1 MEERIIDDEYGRG
14 IRLKK
19 TKDGY
24 VDVTD
29 ELAPETEDLETEQ
42 EGTEDEIA
50 FEFPMM
56 DMEEDDEDLVG
67 LSNEEAAALRQKKA
81 EEAAKRK
88 AEYERLCAEGEKEL
102 LESNYTSAEKTFER
116 ALQLDELATVAS
128 VGYWR
133 AKTEN
138 FQNPDVL
145 LDEYAEE
152 GIESLEYDLG
162 LEATDIV
169 KADFRAVFEKRLEE
183 LKEEEKPLAEEVEG
197 KQERR
202 HEILSSRL
210 RMRTITAVVALVP
223 MLLCILMSAVFGMQI
238 TTTRDATGYIVATAV
253 MGGAAFLLFL
263 VFLVCLN
270 NFLNALRIYRKNENL
285 ASTEEGEKL
294 LQVRAY
300 MELCEALLSE
310 RSEEDEDEDEVEDDE
325 EETEEE

>member
-19 TKDGY
+19 TKEGY

-29 ELAPETEDLETEQ
+29 ELAPETDEVENAQDVA
-42 EGTEDEIA
+42 EDEIA

-88 AEYERLCAEGEKEL
+88 AEYERLCEEGEGML
-102 LESNYTSAEKTFER
+102 ADGSYRSAELKYEK

-138 FQNPDVL
+138 FQKPDVL
-145 LDEYAEE
+145 IGEYADE

-162 LEATDIV
+162 LDATDII
-169 KADFRAVFEKRLEE
+169 KRDFRSVFERRLEE
-183 LKEEEKPLAEEVEG
+183 LNEEEKPLAEEVEG

-210 RMRTITAVVALVP
+210 RMRTIGAVVALVP
-223 MLLCILMSAVFGMQI
+223 LLVSLLLAAVFGMQI
-238 TTTRDATGYIVATAV
+238 TSTKDATGYIVAASV
-253 MGGAAFLLFL
+253 MGGMAFLMFI

-285 ASTEEGEKL
+285 SSTEEGVKL
-294 LQVRAY
+294 LQIRAY
-300 MELCEALLSE
+300 KELCENLLAIPSE
-310 RSEEDEDEDEVEDDE
+310 EEDEEEAEDEE
-325 EETEEE
+325 

>member
-1 MEERIIDDEYGRG
+1 MAEERIVEDEFGRKVK
-14 IRLKK
+14 IRK
-19 TKDGY
+19 TKEG
-24 VDVTD
+24 VDVTEEVTD
-29 ELAPETEDLETEQ
+29 GEEVEEEVELSLEIPEE
-42 EGTEDEIA
+42 
-50 FEFPMM
+50 
-56 DMEEDDEDLVG
+56 EEDDEDLVG
-67 LSNEEAAALRQKKA
+67 LSPEEAAALKKQKA
-81 EEAAKRK
+81 EAAERRKKEYDQAIIDGNALLDAGEYEAA
-88 AEYERLCAEGEKEL
+88 EK
-102 LESNYTSAEKTFER
+102 KFEE
-116 ALQLDELATVAS
+116 ALQLDEIATEAS

-138 FQNPDVL
+138 FQKPDVL
-145 LDEYAEE
+145 IEEYLEA

-285 ASTEEGEKL
+285 ASTEEGVKL

-310 RSEEDEDEDEVEDDE
+310 RSEEDEDEDEVEADE

>member
-1 MEERIIDDEYGRG
+1 MEERMIDDEYGRG
-14 IRLKK
+14 IRMKK

-29 ELAPETEDLETEQ
+29 ELVPETEEPETVAE
-42 EGTEDEIA
+42 EDEIA

-67 LSNEEAAALRQKKA
+67 LSNEEAAELRRKKA

-88 AEYERLCAEGEKEL
+88 AEYERLCQEGERMLAEG
-102 LESNYTSAEKTFER
+102 SYRSAELKYEK

-138 FQNPDVL
+138 FQKPDVL
-145 LDEYAEE
+145 IEEYADE

-162 LEATDIV
+162 LEATDVI
-169 KADFRAVFEKRLEE
+169 KRDFRSAFETRLAQLEE
-183 LKEEEKPLAEEVEG
+183 EEAPLAAEVEG

-202 HEILSSRL
+202 HEILASRL
-210 RMRTITAVVALVP
+210 RMRTIGAIVALVP
-223 MLLCILMSAVFGMQI
+223 MLVCLLLTAVFGMKI
-238 TTTRDATGYIVATAV
+238 TSTKDATGYIVATAV
-253 MGGAAFLLFL
+253 MGGLSFLMFL

-270 NFLNALRIYRKNENL
+270 HFLNALRIYGKNEKL
-285 ASTEEGEKL
+285 SSTEEGAKL
-294 LQVRAY
+294 LKLRSY
-300 MELCEALLSE
+300 MELCENLLAIP
-310 RSEEDEDEDEVEDDE
+310 SEEEEDGEDWEETEDE
-325 EETEEE
+325 EE

>member
-29 ELAPETEDLETEQ
+29 ELAPETDEVETEQ
-42 EGTEDEIA
+42 VSSEDEIA

-88 AEYERLCAEGEKEL
+88 AEYERLCEEGEKQL
-102 LESNYTSAEKTFER
+102 SESDYVSAEKTYEK

-138 FQNPDVL
+138 FQKPDVL
-145 LDEYAEE
+145 IGEYAEE

-169 KADFRAVFEKRLEE
+169 KRDFRSVFEKRLEE
-183 LKEEEKPLAEEVEG
+183 LTEEEKPLAEEVEG

-210 RMRTITAVVALVP
+210 RMRTVAAVAALVP

-238 TTTRDATGYIVATAV
+238 TSTRDATGYIVASAV
-253 MGGAAFLLFL
+253 MGGVAFLMFL

-285 ASTEEGEKL
+285 ASTEEGVKL

-300 MELCEALLSE
+300 MELCEALLTE
-310 RSEEDEDEDEVEDDE
+310 RVEEDEDEDEDE
-325 EETEEE
+325 EDEEVEE

>member
-14 IRLKK
+14 IRMKK

-29 ELAPETEDLETEQ
+29 ELAPETEELEAEAVDQ
-42 EGTEDEIA
+42 EDEIA

-88 AEYERLCAEGEKEL
+88 AEYERLCQEGENMLAEG
-102 LESNYTSAEKTFER
+102 SYRSAELKYEM

-138 FQNPDVL
+138 FQKPDVL
-145 LDEYAEE
+145 IEEYADE

-162 LEATDIV
+162 LEATDII
-169 KADFRAVFEKRLEE
+169 KRDFRSAFEARKAALEE
-183 LKEEEKPLAEEVEG
+183 EEAPLAAVVEE

-202 HEILSSRL
+202 HEILASRL
-210 RMRTITAVVALVP
+210 RLRTVGAVVALVP
-223 MLLCILMSAVFGMQI
+223 LLLFLAMAAVFGMKI
-238 TTTRDATGYIVATAV
+238 TSTKDATGYIVATAV
-253 MGGAAFLLFL
+253 MGGLAFLMFL

-285 ASTEEGEKL
+285 ASTEEGAKL
-294 LQVRAY
+294 LKIRSY
-300 MELCEALLSE
+300 KELCENLLAIPS
-310 RSEEDEDEDEVEDDE
+310 EDDE
-325 EETEEE
+325 EEEEETEDEDEE

>member
-29 ELAPETEDLETEQ
+29 ELAPETDEVETEQ
-42 EGTEDEIA
+42 VSSEDEIA

-88 AEYERLCAEGEKEL
+88 AEYERLCEEGEKQL
-102 LESNYTSAEKTFER
+102 SESDYVLAEKTYEK

-138 FQNPDVL
+138 FQKPDVL
-145 LDEYAEE
+145 IGEYAEE

-169 KADFRAVFEKRLEE
+169 KRDFRSVFEKRLEE
-183 LKEEEKPLAEEVEG
+183 LTEEEKPLAEEVEG

-210 RMRTITAVVALVP
+210 RMRTVAAVAALVP

-238 TTTRDATGYIVATAV
+238 TSTRDATGYIVASAV
-253 MGGAAFLLFL
+253 MGGVAFLMFL

-285 ASTEEGEKL
+285 ASTEEGVKL

-300 MELCEALLSE
+300 MELCEALLTE
-310 RSEEDEDEDEVEDDE
+310 RVEEDEDEDEDE
-325 EETEEE
+325 EDEEVEE

>member
-14 IRLKK
+14 IRMKK

-29 ELAPETEDLETEQ
+29 ELAPETDELDTDQ
-42 EGTEDEIA
+42 EMAEDEVA

-67 LSNEEAAALRQKKA
+67 LSNEEAEALRQKKA

-88 AEYERLCAEGEKEL
+88 AEYERLCAEGEAML
-102 LESNYTSAEKTFER
+102 AEGSFRAAER
-116 ALQLDELATVAS
+116 SYEKALKLDELATVAS

-138 FQNPDVL
+138 FENPDVL
-145 LDEYAEE
+145 IDEYAEE

-162 LEATDIV
+162 IEATEV
-169 KADFRAVFEKRLEE
+169 LKRDFRPVFEKRLAE
-183 LKEEEKPLAEEVEG
+183 LQEEEKPLAEEVEG

-202 HEILSSRL
+202 HDVLSARL
-210 RMRTITAVVALVP
+210 RMRTAVGIVALVP
-223 MLLCILMSAVFGMQI
+223 FLVCLLMTAVFGMQI
-238 TTTRDATGYIVATAV
+238 TATRDATGYVIATSV
-253 MGGAAFLLFL
+253 MGGVSFLMFL
-263 VFLVCLN
+263 IFLVCLN

-285 ASTEEGEKL
+285 ASTEEGVKL
-294 LQVRAY
+294 LGLRAY
-300 MELCEALLSE
+300 MELCESLLA
-310 RSEEDEDEDEVEDDE
+310 VPAE
-325 EETEEE
+325 EETDAGDLDEKVEDEE